1 MNRSLY
7 LLRTVPPWLSAVL
20 ALTLAIGVGLLLVQ
34 LLLAPPGG
42 DMQQLAAYLTL
53 SGAATLGLG
62 WLALRT
68 ADRSLGLSLRT
79 KAFLGTAI
87 GSGIALL
94 NVFVVAQLMFVS
106 TGHDLRLLIA
116 LLVFSGLVTA
126 FFSLWVADSV
136 SRSAERLLEGV
147 RALADG
153 HYHARVEVAA
163 GDEVSRLAGSLN
175 RLAARLQAVED
186 EREALDRE
194 RRELTA
200 AISHDLRTPL
210 ASIRAMVEAL
220 DDGVVSN
227 DKEVRRYYGAI
238 RRQIEQLSRM
248 IEDLFELAQIDAGAL
263 RLERRPLALQDVAA
277 EVVDAMQAQ
286 AERRGVHLNC
296 ETPENVAELP
306 LDGDRIERAISNL
319 VQNAL
324 EHTPAGGTVQ
334 VAVSRVNG
342 WAELRV
348 IDAGEGIDSAD
359 LPHIWDRFYRAEKS
373 RRREANGGDGRGL
386 GLAIV
391 RGLVEAHGGSVS
403 AESAAGRGTTITMR
417 LPANPAE
424 DRA

>member
-1 MNRSLY
+1 MIRSLS
-7 LLRTVPPWLSAVL
+7 LLRTVPPWLGAAL
-20 ALTLAIGVGLLLVQ
+20 ALTLAIGAGLLLAQ
-34 LLLAPPGG
+34 LLMAPPAG
-42 DMQQLAAYLTL
+42 DLQQLAAYLAL

-62 WLALRT
+62 WLALRA
-68 ADRSLGLSLRT
+68 ADRGLGLSLRT

-87 GSGIALL
+87 GMGIALL
-94 NVFVVAQLMFVS
+94 NVFVVAQLMFIS
-106 TGHDLRLLIA
+106 TSHDLKLLVA
-116 LLVFSGLVTA
+116 LLVFSGLVTLL
-126 FFSLWVADSV
+126 FSLWAADSI
-136 SRSAERLLEGV
+136 SRSVERIVEAV
-147 RALADG
+147 HVLAAGD
-153 HYHARVEVAA
+153 YRARVEVPA
-163 GDEVSRLAGSLN
+163 GDEVARLAESLN
-175 RLAARLQAVED
+175 RLAARLQDVED
-186 EREALDRE
+186 ERQALDRE

-220 DDGVVSN
+220 DDDVVSSR
-227 DKEVRRYYGAI
+227 DEVRRYYGAM

-248 IEDLFELAQIDAGAL
+248 IEDLFELAQIDSGAL

-286 AERRGVHLNC
+286 AGRRGVRLSC
-296 ETPENVAELP
+296 QV
-306 LDGDRIERAISNL
+306 LDGVADLLLDGGRIERAVSNL

-334 VAVSRVNG
+334 VMIAGSDG

-359 LPHIWDRFYRAEKS
+359 LPRIWDRFYRAEKS

-403 AESAAGRGTTITMR
+403 AASVAGRGTTITIR
-417 LPANPAE
+417 LPADPAG
-424 DRA
+424 